1 VSTDVPDSPDPST
14 LEGRVVAITGANAGI
29 GKETAVGLA
38 RMGATVVMTA
48 RDPARGAAALSEVR
62 ERTGSDRVELLAL
75 DLADLASVRACA
87 TELLARYDRLDV
99 LVDNAGLVISK
110 RTETANGFETTF
122 GVNHLGHF
130 ELTTLLLERLRASA
144 PSRVIV
150 LASDAHKFAFGG
162 LKFDDLQT
170 RRHYR
175 GFLAYSRSKLA
186 NIYFTRELARRM
198 SGTGVTV
205 NAVHPGYVDSRFGKD
220 GDTRLDS
227 LMGIGA
233 RLFAITPEEG
243 ARTSIY
249 LASSPD
255 VEGATGA
262 YWYKSTPAKM
272 SKAARDD
279 AAARR
284 LWDESVALIAAAT

>member
-1 VSTDVPDSPDPST
+1 
-14 LEGRVVAITGANAGI
+14 
-29 GKETAVGLA
+29 
-38 RMGATVVMTA
+38 
-48 RDPARGAAALSEVR
+48 
-62 ERTGSDRVELLAL
+62 
-75 DLADLASVRACA
+75 VRACA
-87 TELLARYDRLDV
+87 TELLVRYDRLDV
-99 LVDNAGLVISK
+99 LVDNAGLVMSK

-122 GVNHLGHF
+122 GVNLLGHF
-130 ELTTLLLERLRASA
+130 ELTNLLLERLRASA

-170 RRHYR
+170 HRHYR

-186 NIYFTRELARRM
+186 NVLFTRELARRM
-198 SGTGVTV
+198 NGTGVTV

-233 RLFAITPEEG
+233 KLFAISPEEG

-255 VEGATGA
+255 VEGATGT
-262 YWYKSTPAKM
+262 YWYKCTPAKM

-284 LWDESVALIAAAT
+284 LWDESEALIAATG

>member
-1 VSTDVPDSPDPST
+1 VSADAPDAPDLT
-14 LEGRVVAITGANAGI
+14 GQVVAITGANAGI

-48 RDPARGAAALSEVR
+48 RDPQRGAAALAEVR
-62 ERTGSDRVELLAL
+62 ERTGSTQVELVAL
-75 DLADLASVRACA
+75 DLADLASVDACA

-99 LVDNAGLVISK
+99 LVANAGLVMSK
-110 RTETANGFETTF
+110 RTETADGFETTF

-130 ELTTLLLERLRASA
+130 QLTNLLLERLRASA
-144 PSRVIV
+144 PSRVVV

-162 LKFDDLQT
+162 LRFDDLQT
-170 RRHYR
+170 ERHYR

-186 NIYFTRELARRM
+186 NVYFTRELARRM
-198 SGTGVTV
+198 SGTGVSV
-205 NAVHPGYVDSRFGKD
+205 NVVHPGYVDSRFGKD

-233 RLFAITPEEG
+233 RLFAINPEEG

-262 YWYKSTPAKM
+262 YWYKCTPAKM
-272 SKAARDD
+272 SKTAGDD

-284 LWDESVALIAAAT
+284 LWDESERLLAAAGHH

>member
-1 VSTDVPDSPDPST
+1 VSTDAPDSPDLT
-14 LEGRVVAITGANAGI
+14 GQVIAITGANAGI
-29 GKETAVGLA
+29 GKETAVALA

-48 RDPARGAAALSEVR
+48 RDPDRGAAALAEVR
-62 ERTGSDRVELLAL
+62 ERSGSDQVELLAL

-99 LVDNAGLVISK
+99 LVDNAGLVMSK

-144 PSRVIV
+144 PSRVVV

-170 RRHYR
+170 QRHYR

-205 NAVHPGYVDSRFGKD
+205 NVVHPGYVDSRFGKD

-233 RLFAITPEEG
+233 RLFAISSEEG

-255 VEGATGA
+255 VEGATGT
-262 YWYKSTPAKM
+262 YWYKCTPAKT

-279 AAARR
+279 AAAER
-284 LWDESVALIAAAT
+284 LWDESVALIAGAS

>member
-1 VSTDVPDSPDPST
+1 VSTDASAAPDLT
-14 LEGRVVAITGANAGI
+14 GQVIAITGANAGI

-38 RMGATVVMTA
+38 RLGATVVMTA
-48 RDPARGAAALSEVR
+48 RDPERGSAALAEVR

-87 TELLARYDRLDV
+87 TELLVRYDRLDV
-99 LVDNAGLVISK
+99 LVDNAGLVMSK

-130 ELTTLLLERLRASA
+130 ELTNLLLERLRASA

-170 RRHYR
+170 HRHYR

-186 NIYFTRELARRM
+186 NVLFTRELARRM
-198 SGTGVTV
+198 NGTGVTV

-233 RLFAITPEEG
+233 KLFAISPEEG

-255 VEGATGA
+255 VEGATGT
-262 YWYKSTPAKM
+262 YWYKCTPAKM

-284 LWDESVALIAAAT
+284 LWDESEALIAATG

>member
-1 VSTDVPDSPDPST
+1 VSTDASAAPDLT
-14 LEGRVVAITGANAGI
+14 GQVIAITGANAGI

-38 RMGATVVMTA
+38 RMRATVVMTA
-48 RDPARGAAALSEVR
+48 RDPERGSAALAEVR

-87 TELLARYDRLDV
+87 TELLVRYDRLDV
-99 LVDNAGLVISK
+99 LVDNAGLVMSK

-130 ELTTLLLERLRASA
+130 ELTNLLLERLRASA

-170 RRHYR
+170 HRHYR

-186 NIYFTRELARRM
+186 NVLFTRELARRM
-198 SGTGVTV
+198 NGTGVTV

-233 RLFAITPEEG
+233 KLFAISPEEG

-255 VEGATGA
+255 VEGATGT
-262 YWYKSTPAKM
+262 YWYKCTPAKM

-284 LWDESVALIAAAT
+284 LWDESEALIAATG

>member
-1 VSTDVPDSPDPST
+1 VSTDTPDSPDPNA
-14 LEGRVVAITGANAGI
+14 LEGQVIAITGANAGI

-48 RDPARGAAALSEVR
+48 RDPERGAAALAEVR

-75 DLADLASVRACA
+75 DLADLSSVRACA

-99 LVDNAGLVISK
+99 LVDNAGLVMSK
-110 RTETANGFETTF
+110 RTETVNGFETTF

-144 PSRVIV
+144 PSRVVV

-170 RRHYR
+170 QRHYR

-198 SGTGVTV
+198 SGTGVTANV
-205 NAVHPGYVDSRFGKD
+205 VHPGYVDSRFGKD

-233 RLFAITPEEG
+233 KLFAISPEEG

-262 YWYKSTPAKM
+262 YWYKCTPAKM

-279 AAARR
+279 AAASR
-284 LWDESVALIAAAT
+284 LWDESVALIAAAG